1 MALYQKTLEI
11 NTSPKTFLDITK
23 DVQALVLESGL
34 DNGVCT
40 LFIKHTSASLVIQE
54 NYDPSVRQDFETIF
68 SKLVPEDFPYVHN
81 MEGKDDMPA
90 HIRSALTS
98 TSETVPVVNGKLSLG
113 TWQGIYIWE
122 HRDQT
127 HNRNCLLYTSPS
139 PRDATLSRMPSSA

>member
-11 NTSPKTFLDITK
+11 NSSPKSFLDITK
-23 DVQALVLESGL
+23 DVQAFVSESGL
-34 DNGVCT
+34 ANGVCS

-54 NYDPSVRQDFETIF
+54 NYDPSVRLDCETVF

-98 TSETVPVVNGKLSLG
+98 TSESIPFVNSKLSLG

-127 HNRNCLLYTSPS
+127 HNRKVIVS
-139 PRDATLSRMPSSA
+139 MVGE

>member
-11 NTSPKTFLDITK
+11 NTSPKSFLDITK
-23 DVQALVLESGL
+23 NVQALVLESGL

-113 TWQGIYIWE
+113 TWQGIYLWE
-122 HRDQT
+122 HRHQT
-127 HNRNCLLYTSPS
+127 HNRKVMVS
-139 PRDATLSRMPSSA
+139 MVGE

>member
-11 NTSPKTFLDITK
+11 NTSPKSFLDITK
-23 DVQALVLESGL
+23 NVQALVSESGL
-34 DNGVCT
+34 DNGVCS

-68 SKLVPEDFPYVHN
+68 SKLVPEDFPYFHN

-98 TSETVPVVNGKLSLG
+98 TSESIPVVNGKLSLG

-122 HRDQT
+122 HRNQRHIRKVT
-127 HNRNCLLYTSPS
+127 FSLVGE
-139 PRDATLSRMPSSA
+139 

>member
-23 DVQALVLESGL
+23 NIQALVSESGL

-98 TSETVPVVNGKLSLG
+98 TSESIPVVNGKLSLG
-113 TWQGIYIWE
+113 TWQGIYVWE
-122 HRDQT
+122 HRDQRHIRKVT
-127 HNRNCLLYTSPS
+127 FSLVGE
-139 PRDATLSRMPSSA
+139 

>member
-1 MALYQKTLEI
+1 MALYQKILEI
-11 NTSPKTFLDITK
+11 NTSPKSFLDITK
-23 DVQALVLESGL
+23 DVQTLVSESGL
-34 DNGVCT
+34 DKGICN

-54 NYDPSVRQDFETIF
+54 NYDPSVRQDLETIF

-113 TWQGIYIWE
+113 TWQGIYVWE

-127 HNRNCLLYTSPS
+127 HKRKVMVS
-139 PRDATLSRMPSSA
+139 MVGE

>member
-11 NTSPKTFLDITK
+11 NTSPKSFLDITN
-23 DVQALVLESGL
+23 DVQAFVSESGL
-34 DNGVCT
+34 ASGVCS

-98 TSETVPVVNGKLSLG
+98 TSESIPFVNSKLSLG

-127 HNRNCLLYTSPS
+127 HNRKVIVS
-139 PRDATLSRMPSSA
+139 MVGV

>member
-1 MALYQKTLEI
+1 MEMSQVTLEI
-11 NTSPKTFLDITK
+11 HTSPKTFLDITSLIQDCIK
-23 DVQALVLESGL
+23 NSNIK
-34 DNGVCT
+34 NGVCH

-68 SKLVPEDFPYVHN
+68 SKLAPEDFPYIHN

-113 TWQGIYIWE
+113 TWQGIYMWE

-127 HNRNCLLYTSPS
+127 HNRKVMVS
-139 PRDATLSRMPSSA
+139 MVGE

>member
-1 MALYQKTLEI
+1 MALYQKILEI
-11 NTSPKTFLDITK
+11 NTSPKSFLDITE
-23 DVQALVLESGL
+23 DVQTLVSESGL
-34 DNGVCT
+34 DNGICN

-98 TSETVPVVNGKLSLG
+98 TSEAVPVVNGKLSLG

-122 HRDQT
+122 HRDQRHIRKVT
-127 HNRNCLLYTSPS
+127 VSLIGE
-139 PRDATLSRMPSSA
+139 

>member
-11 NTSPKTFLDITK
+11 NTSPKSFLDITK
-23 DVQALVLESGL
+23 NVQALVSESGL
-34 DNGVCT
+34 DNGVCS

-68 SKLVPEDFPYVHN
+68 SKLVPENFPYVHN

-113 TWQGIYIWE
+113 TWQGIYLWE

-127 HNRNCLLYTSPS
+127 HNRKVMVS
-139 PRDATLSRMPSSA
+139 MVGE

>member
-11 NTSPKTFLDITK
+11 NTSPKSLLDITK
-23 DVQALVLESGL
+23 NVQALVSESGL
-34 DNGVCT
+34 DNGVCS

-68 SKLVPEDFPYVHN
+68 SKLVPEDFPYIHN

-98 TSETVPVVNGKLSLG
+98 TSESVPVVNGKLSLG

-122 HRDQT
+122 HRDQI
-127 HNRNCLLYTSPS
+127 HIRKVMISIVGE
-139 PRDATLSRMPSSA
+139 

>member
-11 NTSPKTFLDITK
+11 NTSPKCFLDITR
-23 DVQALVLESGL
+23 DIQAFVSESGL
-34 DNGVCT
+34 NRGVCS

-90 HIRSALTS
+90 HVRSALTS
-98 TSETVPVVNGKLSLG
+98 TSESIPVVNSKLSLG

-127 HNRNCLLYTSPS
+127 HNRKVIVS
-139 PRDATLSRMPSSA
+139 MVGE

>member
-11 NTSPKTFLDITK
+11 NTSPKSFLDITK
-23 DVQALVLESGL
+23 NVQAFVSESGL
-34 DNGVCT
+34 ANGVCS

-54 NYDPSVRQDFETIF
+54 NYDPYVRQDFETIF

-90 HIRSALTS
+90 HVRSALTS
-98 TSETVPVVNGKLSLG
+98 TSESIPVVNSKLSLG

-127 HNRNCLLYTSPS
+127 HNRKVIVS
-139 PRDATLSRMPSSA
+139 MVGE

>member
-11 NTSPKTFLDITK
+11 NTSPKSFQDITK
-23 DVQALVLESGL
+23 NVQALVSESGL
-34 DNGVCT
+34 VNGVCS

-90 HIRSALTS
+90 HVRSALTS
-98 TSETVPVVNGKLSLG
+98 TSESIPVINSKLSLG

-127 HNRNCLLYTSPS
+127 HNRKVIVSIVGE
-139 PRDATLSRMPSSA
+139 

>member
-1 MALYQKTLEI
+1 MALSQGILEI
-11 NTSPKTFLDITK
+11 QTKPKSFLDITSK
-23 DVQALVLESGL
+23 VQNSVANSNIQ
-34 DNGVCT
+34 NGVCH

-68 SKLVPEDFPYVHN
+68 SKLAPENFPYVHN

-113 TWQGIYIWE
+113 TWQGIYVWE

-127 HNRNCLLYTSPS
+127 HNRKV
-139 PRDATLSRMPSSA
+139 MVIMIGE

>member
-11 NTSPKTFLDITK
+11 NTSPKSFLDITK
-23 DVQALVLESGL
+23 DVQTLVSESGL
-34 DNGVCT
+34 DNGICN

-54 NYDPSVRQDFETIF
+54 NYDPSVRQDFETVF

-98 TSETVPVVNGKLSLG
+98 TSESIPIADGKLIFG
-113 TWQGIYIWE
+113 TWQGIYLWE
-122 HRDQT
+122 HRDQS
-127 HNRNCLLYTSPS
+127 HNRKIVVSIIGEHGV
-139 PRDATLSRMPSSA
+139 

>member
-1 MALYQKTLEI
+1 MALYQKILEI
-11 NTSPKTFLDITK
+11 NTSPKSFLDITK
-23 DVQALVLESGL
+23 NVQAFVSESGL
-34 DNGVCT
+34 DNGICS

-122 HRDQT
+122 HRDQI
-127 HNRNCLLYTSPS
+127 HNRKVMVS
-139 PRDATLSRMPSSA
+139 MVGE

>member
-11 NTSPKTFLDITK
+11 DTSPKTFLDITK
-23 DVQALVLESGL
+23 NVQALVSESGL
-34 DNGVCT
+34 DNGVCS

-90 HIRSALTS
+90 HVRSALTS
-98 TSETVPVVNGKLSLG
+98 TSESIPVVNSKLSLG

-127 HNRNCLLYTSPS
+127 HNRKVIVS
-139 PRDATLSRMPSSA
+139 MVGE

>member
-1 MALYQKTLEI
+1 MAISQDSLEFRT
-11 NTSPKTFLDITK
+11 NPKSFLDITSH
-23 DVQALVLESGL
+23 VQEFVASS
-34 DNGVCT
+34 DIRNGVCH

-68 SKLVPEDFPYVHN
+68 SNLAPEDFPYVHN

-127 HNRNCLLYTSPS
+127 HNRKIMVS
-139 PRDATLSRMPSSA
+139 MVGE

>member
-1 MALYQKTLEI
+1 MAMSQETLEI
-11 NTSPKTFLDITK
+11 RTTPKSFLDITSQ
-23 DVQALVLESGL
+23 VQDFVS
-34 DNGVCT
+34 NSNIQTGVCH

-68 SKLVPEDFPYVHN
+68 SKLAPEDFLYVHN

-127 HNRNCLLYTSPS
+127 HNRKVI
-139 PRDATLSRMPSSA
+139 AGIVGE